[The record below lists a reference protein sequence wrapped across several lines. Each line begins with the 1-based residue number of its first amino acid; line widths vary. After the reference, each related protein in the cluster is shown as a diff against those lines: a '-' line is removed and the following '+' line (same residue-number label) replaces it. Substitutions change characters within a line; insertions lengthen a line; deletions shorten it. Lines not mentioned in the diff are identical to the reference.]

1 MTLRTE
7 VVSVRVPEDV
17 WDVLD
22 QMEAEGL
29 CLDKNGEFVKTW
41 ALIELIRRGMPF
53 YKRESGIVDEIAS
66 GVKELIRL
74 HKRDHPSSSGSS
86 PVKNAS
92 HSACTS
98 AKI

>member
-22 QMEAEGL
+22 RMEGDGL

-41 ALIELIRRGMPF
+41 ALVELMRRGMPF
-53 YKRESGIVDEIAS
+53 YIKESNLVDQIAAD
-66 GVKELIRL
+66 VQELLRLQKEE
-74 HKRDHPSSSGSS
+74 
-86 PVKNAS
+86 
-92 HSACTS
+92 
-98 AKI
+98 